1 MNRSPNWAAPGLRP
15 ADAAFSPDG
24 QVVGLSLGGFPVSL
38 WEIPEGTQLWSGG
51 DFSLA
56 LSPDGR
62 YLAHSD
68 TDAAGNALV
77 VLRSAD
83 GAEVVQ
89 TLGGHIGVVWR
100 LLFSPDSSRLLSAGE
115 AMRIWEVP
123 DGRLLNVLSADC
135 P

>member
-1 MNRSPNWAAPGLRP
+1 M
-15 ADAAFSPDG
+15 
-24 QVVGLSLGGFPVSL
+24 
-38 WEIPEGTQLWSGG
+38 WSGG
-51 DFSLA
+51 NFSLA
-56 LSPDGR
+56 LSPDGH

-68 TDAAGNALV
+68 TDETGNALV
-77 VLRSAD
+77 VLRTAD

-89 TLGGHIGVVWR
+89 TLEGHIGVVWK

-115 AMRIWEVP
+115 AMRIWGIP